1 MDGGGCRCHE
11 KVGKHA
17 NKVIKLSAEVK
28 NANNIN
34 FIVVRFFIALKSKK
48 LEIQFFIKAD
58 LAFFLKRQEL

>member
-1 MDGGGCRCHE
+1 MSRKGRKTRKQGD
-11 KVGKHA
+11 K
-17 NKVIKLSAEVK
+17 AEVK